1 MSVRRQ
7 RGMGL
12 VELLV
17 WMAISLL
24 IISVIGVVYA
34 NTKQLTRVNDNVSR
48 LQENGR
54 FVVYLLNHDIR
65 MAGFRGCNGNDPTV
79 VADSYV
85 NTLASNAYPY
95 QFDSAI
101 AGYYGSSTTWSP
113 TLPSEIS
120 SLTPAPKAG
129 TDVVTVRFIDGTGIP
144 LTSAMTASTDDI
156 QVAPGSALAPGDV
169 LLIADCSAIAIFNA
183 SSFDIGSGVLKHDT
197 GGATVPGNT
206 TKNLGSVFRT
216 DANVYRLVTRSYY
229 IGPSVRKPGTNALW
243 SSSTPAYDGLPQPQE
258 MVEGVEGLSLYFGE
272 DTDGDKAAN
281 RYVTA
286 NAVGTWGN
294 VVSVKAQLLLATVR
308 DNVTTSPQAY
318 TFNSTT
324 TTPTDRRLRTV
335 LSSVIT
341 VRNRAP

>member
-1 MSVRRQ
+1 MSVRRLH
-7 RGMGL
+7 GMGL

-17 WMAISLL
+17 WMAISML

-65 MAGFRGCNGNDPTV
+65 MAGFRGCNGNDATV
-79 VADSYV
+79 TQANV
-85 NTLASNAYPY
+85 LASNAYPY
-95 QFDSAI
+95 QYDVAI
-101 AGYYGSSTTWSP
+101 AGYHGSGSTWSP
-113 TLPSEIS
+113 ALPTDIS
-120 SLTPAPKAG
+120 TLTPTPTAG

-144 LTSAMTASTDDI
+144 LTAAMTAATDDI
-156 QVAPGSALAPGDV
+156 QVAPGSALATGDI

-183 SSFDIGSGVLKHDT
+183 SSFDVGTGVLKHDT
-197 GGATVPGNT
+197 GGAIAPGNT
-206 TKNLGSVFRT
+206 TKNLGNIYRT
-216 DANVYRLVTRSYY
+216 DAAVYRLVTRSYY
-229 IGPSVRKPGTNALW
+229 VGASARKPGTNALW
-243 SSSTPAYDGLPQPQE
+243 STSTPAYDGLPQPQE
-258 MVEGVEGLSLYFGE
+258 MVEGVEGLALSFGE
-272 DTDGDKAAN
+272 DLDGDKAAN

-286 NAVGTWGN
+286 NGVGTWGN

-318 TFNSTT
+318 TFDSVTS
-324 TTPTDRRLRTV
+324 TPTDKRLRTV

>member
-1 MSVRRQ
+1 MIVRRQ
-7 RGMGL
+7 QGMGL

-24 IISVIGVVYA
+24 IISVIGAVYA

-65 MAGFRGCNGNDPTV
+65 MAGFRGCNGNDATV
-79 VADSYV
+79 THTNV
-85 NTLASNAYPY
+85 LASTAYPY
-95 QFDSAI
+95 QFDNAI
-101 AGYYGSSTTWSP
+101 AGYYGSSSTWSP
-113 TLPSEIS
+113 ALPSEIS
-120 SLTPAPKAG
+120 SLTPPPTAG

-144 LTSAMTASTDDI
+144 LTSPMTAATDDI
-156 QVAPGSALAPGDV
+156 QVAPASALATGDV
-169 LLIADCSAIAIFNA
+169 LLIADCSAIAVFNA
-183 SSFDIGSGVLKHDT
+183 SSFDIGSGLLKHDV
-197 GGATVPGNT
+197 GGANVPGNT
-206 TKNLGSVFRT
+206 TKNLGNVFRT
-216 DANVYRLVTRSYY
+216 DAAVYRLVTRSYY
-229 IGPSVRKPGTNALW
+229 VGPSVRKPGTKALW

-318 TFNSTT
+318 IFNSTT